1 MNAFKTAYAMAFLYD
16 MAIERRTLA
25 NFWVFS
31 FFWRQSVLHIGLK
44 TIIILKF
51 LAVRS

>member
-16 MAIERRTLA
+16 MAIERRKLA
-25 NFWVFS
+25 IFGFFS
-31 FFWRQSVLHIGLK
+31 FFWRQLVLRIGLK